1 MDLYFIIDRRMRSG
15 CGPHRWMVHL
25 ISNNAGPNGHTVRA
39 INAITDERL
48 ARSTG
53 AGYDLH
59 GTVLADSVQALV
71 GHDWGVPPIDGAVG
85 VPAVIAHYAER
96 DIDIIRDTDAMWAL

>member
-1 MDLYFIIDRRMRSG
+1 MDLYFVIDRHKRSG
-15 CGPHRWMVHL
+15 VGPHRWMVHL

-59 GTVLADSVQALV
+59 GEVLADTVDKLI
-71 GHDWGVPPIDGAVG
+71 GRDWGIAAIDGARG
-85 VPAVIAHYAER
+85 IPAVIAHYAER
-96 DIDIIRDTDAMWAL
+96 GIDIIRDADAMWAL

>member
-1 MDLYFIIDRRMRSG
+1 MDLFFIIDRRKRSG
-15 CGPHRWMVHL
+15 VGPHRWMVHL

-53 AGYDLH
+53 AGCDLH

-71 GHDWGVPPIDGAVG
+71 GHDWGIAAIDGARG
-85 VPAVIAHYAER
+85 IPAVIAYYAER
-96 DIDIIRDTDAMWAL
+96 DVDIIRDVDAMWAL